1 MTTEEQKI
9 LWYEALKQS
18 HEINESG
25 GDGAEFLI
33 STYTLSL
40 INKNQD
46 IAYADQFAL
55 SAHEK
60 YFPQKNCF
68 IKEQAYISS
77 ASSLLPKIKELEEE
91 LRKFHIEIYHAAKG
105 YSEMTSILNGQL
117 GDAMAL
123 NKVEDIIAETS
134 KKKRQSKS
142 EISKL
147 EEQNRVMREALEA
160 IKCMISPIDY
170 DGMGLHIGATRMLAI
185 TSLAKVN

>member
-1 MTTEEQKI
+1 MTEEQI
-9 LWYEALKQS
+9 REAAANYTKENWTQISRVQDLL
-18 HEINESG
+18 IRDGYVSG
-25 GDGAEFLI
+25 
-33 STYTLSL
+33 
-40 INKNQD
+40 
-46 IAYADQFAL
+46 
-55 SAHEK
+55 
-60 YFPQKNCF
+60 
-68 IKEQAYISS
+68 